1 VQTKNKHSQFHAA
14 RIPYYSIAK
23 GVQSPYRTNGADEI
37 EPADSDLTQHA
48 ENDLNDAPEISITEP
63 NGYYFTDADGH
74 VKRRECLAEDLVPPN
89 DFDANEWSKRAKKLN
104 WKSER
109 LKPGSLE
116 IVNIRKRG
124 EADKIGTGGKVV
136 SFTLRNRRSVVRCV
150 SRPHKRDDCGQRRDG
165 R

>member
-1 VQTKNKHSQFHAA
+1 MQTKNKHSQFHAA

-48 ENDLNDAPEISITEP
+48 ENDLNDAPEISI
-63 NGYYFTDADGH
+63 NYFTDADGH

-104 WKSER
+104 
-109 LKPGSLE
+109 
-116 IVNIRKRG
+116 
-124 EADKIGTGGKVV
+124 
-136 SFTLRNRRSVVRCV
+136 
-150 SRPHKRDDCGQRRDG
+150 
-165 R
+165 